1 MVLLA
6 GVLNSLF
13 CWSLFTCAWTTFFL
27 GKEPWFSLSNC
38 IWKCS
43 EIQYV
48 SISVQ
53 FLKFYVI
60 NLVWCQRFERKQ
72 DLSKNSSKR
81 SCFVSFFTTNTH
93 WIIRWRNYRIS
104 CIDAQLFL
112 STALVSS
119 TKHQR
124 TLRFVFLATA
134 NVSVIEKL
142 LAFAS
147 KTQNTIHHVFFLFFI
162 FILAFPFVFF
172 NLKMNWLLF
181 ESIKLWMRKT
191 SFQ

>member
-6 GVLNSLF
+6 GVLNSVF
-13 CWSLFTCAWTTFFL
+13 CWSYFTCAWASFFL
-27 GKEPWFSLSNC
+27 GKESWFSLSNC

-60 NLVWCQRFERKQ
+60 NLVWCQHFERKQ

-81 SCFVSFFTTNTH
+81 SFFVSFFTTNTN

-134 NVSVIEKL
+134 NVSVVEKL
-142 LAFAS
+142 LRKL
-147 KTQNTIHHVFFLFFI
+147 KTRYTMFSSYFLFSF
-162 FILAFPFVFF
+162 
-172 NLKMNWLLF
+172 WLFHLYF
-181 ESIKLWMRKT
+181 ST
-191 SFQ
+191 